1 MSREKR
7 KANRKIARQMRA
19 VGKTEQEITQ
29 AITKANAARIA
40 TRTAETAHQR
50 ISDRP
55 SRFNSERYSDP
66 TAYQAMLN
74 IYRAERARS
83 GKPGSTGSLARVEHY
98 PSSSAALA

>member
-1 MSREKR
+1 MTKAEMKARR
-7 KANRKIARQMRA
+7 RANRRLKRQ
-19 VGKTEQEITQ
+19 EQHVERMAQERVAEIPY
-29 AITKANAARIA
+29 
-40 TRTAETAHQR
+40 H
-50 ISDRP
+50 
-55 SRFNSERYSDP
+55 NSERYADP